1 LSGSFTVLSK
11 LMRPAC
17 LQAAGRLRKL
27 GKGQR
32 LRIAG
37 TPDVSAK
44 ILHSATAAAA
54 SAAAPSGSAPARKCA
69 HGRASASQVARAG
82 TQPDAVTSRE
92 VLQWVMGNTV
102 GATLRGLLEFSKQGL
117 LFATT
122 RGAPERTLQPEV
134 LALEELY
141 GASRRHRPLPAVVR
155 QASEQR
161 LAGASLAGDMG
172 ELVGSLAQRAEEYGS
187 GHSVLAHGGLGEECE
202 RELEREEEKEEEVER
217 QVPRI
222 AAAAETDWEYSQA
235 LGATSLADLVARTRL
250 QLLPLADLAAQLQP
264 AGLADL
270 PWSRLV
276 FATPNFARATEQP
289 EGEAANEYQR
299 AVDALLLLPATA
311 EAAAAAVAGSACG
324 GGSRAEGKPGE
335 RGLAVL
341 LLSERE
347 CNALLELL
355 WQAGCGGAAS
365 GTRKE
370 SPPPLLANLC
380 YACEVQQQ
388 PVNGAAPAPL
398 RLAAPVFAGSSLAAG
413 GGLLEAELQQGGF
426 MPQLVSLQLWNGE
439 TTYIDKCLPPDGGW
453 EALRQELQQLHSMV
467 CGHDALA
474 EALVCMRG
482 KQPFYSLSQ
491 LERACDRRNAGSGG
505 GGRGRRK

>member
-1 LSGSFTVLSK
+1 LSGSFAVLSK
-11 LMRPAC
+11 LVRPGDLPAC

-27 GKGQR
+27 GKGQH

-37 TPDVSAK
+37 TPDVTAK
-44 ILHSATAAAA
+44 IMRSAA
-54 SAAAPSGSAPARKCA
+54 SAAAPSGSAPACRGA
-69 HGRASASQVARAG
+69 HRRASASQVAG
-82 TQPDAVTSRE
+82 SGSQPNAVTSRE
-92 VLQWVMGNTV
+92 VLQWVMGNTL

-122 RGAPERTLQPEV
+122 HGAPERTLQPEV
-134 LALEELY
+134 LALDELY

-161 LAGASLAGDMG
+161 LAGTSLAGDMR
-172 ELVGSLAQRAEEYGS
+172 ELIASLVQRAEEYGS
-187 GHSVLAHGGLGEECE
+187 EHSVVAHGGLGEECE
-202 RELEREEEKEEEVER
+202 RELEREEEEEEEVEK

-235 LGATSLADLVARTRL
+235 LGATSLADLVGAAGRPGCAAAAGGAGRPPMEPPRVCHP
-250 QLLPLADLAAQLQP
+250 QLCPRHGAASGGSSKRVP
-264 AGLADL
+264 ACSGC
-270 PWSRLV
+270 P
-276 FATPNFARATEQP
+276 P
-289 EGEAANEYQR
+289 AA
-299 AVDALLLLPATA
+299 ATA
-311 EAAAAAVAGSACG
+311 DAAAAAAAG
-324 GGSRAEGKPGE
+324 GGSRAEGKPGD

-365 GTRKE
+365 GTRKKLA
-370 SPPPLLANLC
+370 PPLLANLC
-380 YACEVQQQ
+380 YACEAQQR
-388 PVNGAAPAPL
+388 PVGGAAPPAPL
-398 RLAAPVFAGSSLAAG
+398 RLAAPVVAGGSMAAG

-439 TTYIDKCLPPDGGW
+439 TTYINKCLPPDGGW
-453 EALRQELQQLHSMV
+453 EALRQEPQLQQLHPMV
-467 CGHDALA
+467 CGQGALA

-491 LERACDRRNAGSGG
+491 LERACDRRNDGG
-505 GGRGRRK
+505 GGGGGGAKIDG